1 MHSAVRRFLVVSLAV
16 LAWIV
21 VIGVVLETYSRYRF
35 SDNPFGVNTLNE
47 IVFEPELGWIGRAN
61 LRTRSS
67 HGDYPIPVPVSI
79 NMDGFRDDDWDEKLR
94 RARDTQSKKIL
105 LIGDSWLYGWG
116 SEKSERLS
124 ESLAHRY
131 RLAGMPVEVFN
142 AGIPAFGAPQERRV
156 LPRLLDRVKPDVVAL
171 LFCPNDYG
179 DTALPYDHRY
189 ASTRV
194 YKPFYDPQGELILN
208 ERVPQRPSLLVK
220 DSWLGFLRLWYAVD
234 VFYYAWQDRLYTR
247 HGVPEAA
254 DFPVPVHRLDDLL
267 FQDRTHPVFQ
277 TVERTV
283 MRLYRDMHAIVRE
296 RGARFFVIAGYPSS
310 DPVIALKI
318 HDLGIDLVSFPSA
331 SRSVLPWTAIYQDG
345 HPNFLWS
352 WMLSGSVFSYV
363 EKKDTQPDFAGMPSL
378 AGMPSKLLLNTDDPS
393 AKYLTGTWGPPES
406 KARWALEGG
415 RSRTGATP
423 RFMVRA
429 SDAGSGRGRVK
440 IVAWA
445 PHDQPLSVFDHQG
458 RELCRWTITSERYDY
473 ECEVTPDRTGLFLG
487 KLTSPQ
493 RAVRTVGVPQE
504 QDPQRLAAITSI
516 SIE

>member
-1 MHSAVRRFLVVSLAV
+1 MHSAVHRLRVASLTF
-16 LAWIV
+16 LAWIAL
-21 VIGVVLETYSRYRF
+21 IGVALETYSRF
-35 SDNPFGVNTLNE
+35 LFPDNPFGVNTLSE
-47 IVFEPELGWIGRAN
+47 IVFDQEIGWIGRAN
-61 LRTRSS
+61 LRTNSS

-79 NMDGFRDDDWDEKLR
+79 NADGFRDDDWDEKLR

-105 LIGDSWLYGWG
+105 MLGDSWLYGWG

-131 RLAGMPVEVFN
+131 RLAGLPVEIFN
-142 AGIPAFGAPQERRV
+142 AGIPAFGASQERRL
-156 LPRLLDRVKPDVVAL
+156 LPRLLARVKPDVVAL

-189 ASTRV
+189 PSTRV

-208 ERVPQRPSLLVK
+208 ERVPQRPSLRIQ
-220 DSWLGFLRLWYAVD
+220 DSWLGFLRLRYAAD
-234 VFYYAWQDRLYTR
+234 VFYYAWQDRLYAR
-247 HGVPEAA
+247 QGVPVAA

-267 FQDRTHPVFQ
+267 FQDPTHPVFQ

-283 MRLYRDMHAIVRE
+283 MHLYRDMHAIVRE
-296 RGARFFVIAGYPSS
+296 GRARFFVIAGHPSS

-318 HDLGIDLVSFPSA
+318 QDLGIDLVSFPGE

-363 EKKDTQPDFAGMPSL
+363 EKKEPQPGFADMPSL
-378 AGMPSKLLLNTDDPS
+378 AGIPSKLILNTDDPS
-393 AKYLTGTWGPPES
+393 AKYLTGTWGRPEEKS
-406 KARWALEGG
+406 RWALEGG
-415 RSRTGATP
+415 QSRTGATP

-429 SDAGSGRGRVK
+429 PDPTSGKALVK
-440 IVAWA
+440 IAAWA
-445 PHDQPLSVFDHQG
+445 PHDQPLSVFDQHG
-458 RELCRWTITSERYDY
+458 RELCRWTITPGRYDY
-473 ECEVTPDRTGLFLG
+473 ECEVMPDRTGLLLG
-487 KLTSPQ
+487 KLTSPH
-493 RAVRTVGVPQE
+493 RAVRTAGAPQE

-516 SIE
+516 SME